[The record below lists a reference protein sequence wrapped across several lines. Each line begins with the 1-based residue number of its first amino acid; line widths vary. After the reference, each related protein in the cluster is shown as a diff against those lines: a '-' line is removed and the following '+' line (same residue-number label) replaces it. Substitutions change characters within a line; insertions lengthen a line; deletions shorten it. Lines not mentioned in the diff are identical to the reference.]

1 MLGISAVNAY
11 GLHSKIQGRID
22 TKLYYTMEIL
32 PANFYKANTTEP
44 STSAENVTV
53 DKERNQ
59 MLKEGLDVTYV
70 IKREN
75 KCFFA
80 KDTITI
86 YAQFVINK

>member
-1 MLGISAVNAY
+1 
-11 GLHSKIQGRID
+11 
-22 TKLYYTMEIL
+22 
-32 PANFYKANTTEP
+32 
-44 STSAENVTV
+44 
-53 DKERNQ
+53 